1 MIRLLQIFPAIR
13 NTSKPI
19 FLEFTM
25 PESVSRCP
33 VDHSAAD
40 VQKTGREPQHTGPAV
55 VLDERGIYRVYG
67 YPEAREVLRS
77 EGARQAG
84 FHYDSVI
91 QGLGLIN
98 PPVLYM
104 EGEQHHEMRRQTARY
119 LTPGTVAGYQ
129 EQIAR
134 LANAQIA
141 RLQRQGDTNLDDLTL
156 ELSVGVAAQVLG
168 LTYSLLPGMSRR
180 IERFIERSV
189 ESEPGAVL
197 QRETRLQQLQ
207 SRATT
212 LAFFL
217 LDVKPAIRHWR
228 RQPGENLISHLLGRG
243 YSDVEIL
250 TECFTYGVAGM
261 VTTREFMSA
270 AAWHLLENPLL
281 KYQYL
286 HAPEAERHALLHE
299 ILRLEP
305 VVGHLYR
312 HTLNDLT
319 VGGVHIPAGSTV
331 ALHVYS
337 TNTDA
342 GTAGEAARQVC
353 PGRELPRGVQPQL
366 LAFGDGHHRCP
377 GAFLA
382 IRESDVFLRRLLML
396 NDLRL
401 VQAPS
406 VHWNETVKGYEIRGL
421 KVSLLPA

>member
-1 MIRLLQIFPAIR
+1 MTEPAA
-13 NTSKPI
+13 
-19 FLEFTM
+19 
-25 PESVSRCP
+25 RCP
-33 VDHSAAD
+33 YSGTTAQPDAQMAD
-40 VQKTGREPQHTGPAV
+40 TQKTNREPQHTGPAV
-55 VLDERGIYRVYG
+55 VQDERGIYRVYG
-67 YPEAREVLRS
+67 YPEAKEVLRS

-91 QGLGLIN
+91 GGLGLIN

-104 EGEQHHEMRRQTARY
+104 EGEQHHEMRRSTARY
-119 LTPGTVAGYQ
+119 FTPAAVSGYG

-134 LANAQIA
+134 LADAQIA
-141 RLQRQGDTNLDDLTL
+141 RLHKQGEADLDHLTL
-156 ELSVGVAAQVLG
+156 ELAVGVAARVLG
-168 LTYSLLPGMSRR
+168 LYHSVLPGMSRR
-180 IERFIERSV
+180 IEKFIERSV
-189 ESEPGAVL
+189 ESEPGVIL
-197 QRETRLQQLQ
+197 VRETKLQQLQ
-207 SRATT
+207 SQANT
-212 LAFFL
+212 LAFFT

-228 RQPGENLISHLLGRG
+228 KHPGENLISHLIARG

-270 AAWHLLENPLL
+270 AAWHLLEHPELR
-281 KYQYL
+281 YEYL
-286 HAPEAERHALLHE
+286 HAPEAERQALLHE

-312 HTLNDLT
+312 HTLSELR
-319 VGGVHIPAGSTV
+319 VGDTTIPAGSTV
-331 ALHVYS
+331 ALHIYS

-342 GTAGEAARQVC
+342 GTAGEAGREVC
-353 PGRELPRGVQPQL
+353 PGRSLPRGVQPQL

-382 IRESDVFLRRLLML
+382 IRESDTFLRRLLML

-401 VQAPS
+401 VEHPA

-421 KVSLLPA
+421 KVSLRPAAM